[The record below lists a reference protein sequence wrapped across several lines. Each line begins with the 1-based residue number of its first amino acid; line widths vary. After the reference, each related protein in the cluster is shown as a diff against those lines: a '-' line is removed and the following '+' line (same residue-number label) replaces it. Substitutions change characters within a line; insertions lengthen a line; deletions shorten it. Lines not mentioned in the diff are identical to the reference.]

1 MCGLGL
7 DISFMC
13 GKVQLGPKVALFA
26 NIGKSRWWWNWYLI
40 KVCWLMSGA
49 VCFSNVLK
57 LQIKSGSIKKIPE
70 NVSLLIFN
78 NWVPSTRNLL
88 WAVSGER
95 ECGRR
100 GRRPSV
106 DRNFQVQ
113 SRWEIKVQ
121 SRWEIKVQSRW
132 AFYFRVLSR
141 IYLNEEMVCAFERKF
156 GLLGGQGTLQNTAF
170 RI

>member
-13 GKVQLGPKVALFA
+13 GQVQLGPKVALFA
-26 NIGKSRWWWNWYLI
+26 NIGKSRWWWNWYLN
-40 KVCWLMSGA
+40 KGCWLISGSF
-49 VCFSNVLK
+49 VCFGNVLT
-57 LQIKSGSIKKIPE
+57 LQIKSGSINKFPE

-100 GRRPSV
+100 GRRPFV
-106 DRNFQVQ
+106 DWNFQM
-113 SRWEIKVQ
+113 
-121 SRWEIKVQSRW
+121 QSRW
-132 AFYFRVLSR
+132 AFYCRVVSR
-141 IYLNEEMVCAFERKF
+141 IYLEVEMVCAFERKF
-156 GLLGGQGTLQNTAF
+156 GFLGEQGTLQNTAF
-170 RI
+170 RPKIVRFILCW